1 MYTSQS
7 IYIYVY
13 THVLNE
19 SAYAHI
25 YIIHERMRICTCV
38 YIYIYMFM
46 HCCAA
51 VLQLLRASARV
62 EKKHS
67 IHSNVPH
74 KVHMHTRTYI
84 YIYMCVCMYAN
95 VYVYIYIYVCIYMYV
110 CCMYIVYHNLPAKL
124 SQAYMQP
131 AVPAFWL
138 MLAANEAKSW
148 GNMDEEHGDPPSRRR
163 IYTWF
168 SEQTL
173 GFSYVYIYS
182 VFSSICIY
190 SCIFTY
196 IWVIWR

>member
-1 MYTSQS
+1 
-7 IYIYVY
+7 
-13 THVLNE
+13 
-19 SAYAHI
+19 
-25 YIIHERMRICTCV
+25 
-38 YIYIYMFM
+38 
-46 HCCAA
+46 
-51 VLQLLRASARV
+51 
-62 EKKHS
+62 
-67 IHSNVPH
+67 
-74 KVHMHTRTYI
+74 
-84 YIYMCVCMYAN
+84 MYAY
-95 VYVYIYIYVCIYMYV
+95 VYVYIYIYVC
-110 CCMYIVYHNLPAKL
+110 CMCIVYRNLPAKL

-173 GFSYVYIYS
+173 GFSYVYIYI

-196 IWVIWR
+196 IWLYEGNMVRAILERKERT